1 MPLDQI
7 VTHIKP
13 QGINSICKEYILQM
27 FTFENTMKEAHNLT
41 HE

>member
-27 FTFENTMKEAHNLT
+27 FIFEKYNEGGPQPYT
-41 HE
+41 